1 MSQIID
7 FKSETQA
14 DSHQPMTDDEARLA
28 SIYDVAVGLII
39 DIEEGKVFSMSELE
53 ARMIEV
59 VEIIKEEL

>member
-14 DSHQPMTDDEARLA
+14 DSHQPMTDDEARLF

-39 DIEEGKVFSMSELE
+39 DIEEGKTFSMDVIK
-53 ARMIEV
+53 AQMIEI
-59 VEIIKEEL
+59 VEIIQEEL

>member
-39 DIEEGKVFSMSELE
+39 DIEEGRNFSMDVIK
-53 ARMIEV
+53 AQMIEI
-59 VEIIKEEL
+59 VEIIQEEL